1 MFFDQGLV
9 EGVTYPCVHGIWR
22 WWAPP
27 LERTKLGTMALAG
40 SYGGAVLGMPVS
52 GYLAEWVGWY
62 APFYV
67 YGMAG
72 VIWYCFW
79 LWLSFEKPSKHPS
92 ITPREQVNK
101 GHPLRPELS
110 TRPLVF
116 PLEPS

>member
-1 MFFDQGLV
+1 M
-9 EGVTYPCVHGIWR
+9 TYPCVHGIWR

-67 YGMAG
+67 YGLAG
-72 VIWYCFW
+72 VVWYCFW

-101 GHPLRPELS
+101 GYPLRPKLS